1 MKILVLILASD
12 NSDIYIKLQQL
23 WRRIICLDSN
33 IESYFIKADPNIH
46 EEIVCIE
53 DTIYVKCEETY
64 KNITYKS
71 KKAFDFFSERISEFD
86 YIFRTNVSSFI
97 DFKKYKNWL
106 NRLPKNKVYNGNI
119 LWYGPIIYAS
129 GCGFTCTPDVIQK
142 IIEAEY
148 DETYIDDIYFGKICM
163 NHNIQV
169 TSAPINIITINNM
182 LDEIASFNSFD
193 CAFHFRL
200 KSDDRNNDIQVFKIL
215 LGNYY
220 SIFV

>member
-12 NSDIYIKLQQL
+12 NSDTYIKLQQL
-23 WRRIICLDSN
+23 WRRIICLDKN

-64 KNITYKS
+64 RNITYKS
-71 KKAFDFFSERISEFD
+71 KKAFEFFSDRIYEFD

-106 NRLPKNKVYNGNI
+106 NRLSKNRVYNGNI
-119 LWYGPIIYAS
+119 SWHGPIIYAS
-129 GCGFTCTPDVIQK
+129 GCGFTCTPDVVEK
-142 IIEAEY
+142 FIEAEY
-148 DETYIDDIYFGKICM
+148 SNSYIDDVYFGEICM
-163 NHNIQV
+163 SHSIQV
-169 TSAPINIITINNM
+169 TSAPLNMITFNSM
-182 LDEIASFNSFD
+182 LDEMALFNSFD

-200 KSDDRNNDIQVFKIL
+200 KSEDRNTDIELFKIL